1 VIASITP
8 VHLNPSVQ
16 FLFSSTSITPPAP
29 ASIQVAEKA
38 VPLLLVRNNRA
49 RRYVLRLR
57 SDGTARITIPR
68 GGSSEKAR
76 QFVGKN
82 LEWLRQQMER
92 LATRPVGKA
101 AWRVGSDILFRGE
114 AVRISALPDVTN
126 GRGAVTFANHT
137 IRVSHIDL
145 DHRPQIERHL
155 HRLAATE
162 LPPKV
167 FHLAHQHGLKVE
179 RVSVRNQK
187 SRWGSCSRRGTIS
200 LNWRLLQAPEFVA
213 DYIILHELMHIR
225 QMNHSRKFW
234 QEVEKVCPEYR
245 VAERWLKAHGQLLR

>member
-16 FLFSSTSITPPAP
+16 FLFNSTSTTTSATS
-29 ASIQVAEKA
+29 SIQVGEKT

-82 LEWLRQQMER
+82 QEWLRQQMER

-114 AVRISALPDVTN
+114 AVKIAALPDGAS
-126 GRGAVTFANHT
+126 GRSTVTFANQT

-145 DHRPQIERHL
+145 DHRPLIERHL

-213 DYIILHELMHIR
+213 DYIILHELMHLR

-234 QEVEKVCPEYR
+234 QEVEEVCPEYR